1 MVLSELGL
9 AYNIK
14 LDCDSTDANG
24 MGVMG
29 DVFKPGLKT
38 CDDPI
43 PHRRMWL
50 LWEGDILDGS

>member
-38 CDDPI
+38 CDDTI

-50 LWEGDILDGS
+50 LWEGVILDGS